1 MTKALCEKLIKLTE
15 VIIAP
20 AVIGAAAIWD
30 LDIGIY
36 VAAVAG
42 AIVGILR
49 CIEVFLKK

>member
-20 AVIGAAAIWD
+20 AVVGAAAIFGFE
-30 LDIGIY
+30 IGTY

-49 CIEVFLKK
+49 CVEVFLKK